1 MSNSLEI
8 PEIANDDR
16 LAGKTA
22 IVTGG
27 GSDGPLAGSG
37 AAISILFATKGASI
51 VIADY
56 DVPRGQNTAGIIEE
70 RGGRAIV
77 VETDVTDPAAC
88 HNVAAQ
94 ALAEFGS
101 LDILVNNAAI
111 APDEK
116 QHNDE
121 LWKRVLDLDLRA
133 SKLMADA
140 VVPQMT
146 KQGSG
151 AIVNIAS
158 HAGLRAGGGIAYT
171 AAKAG
176 LIGLTKALAY
186 EYGRAGIRA
195 NAVAP
200 GHVHTPMGIGY
211 TGWSDQINHA
221 RRLRAEAGLL
231 GTEGTGWDVAYAAL
245 FLASEEARWI
255 TAVTIPVDA
264 GTVEVMP
271 LVMYPVMA
279 AVGASEPAS

>member
-1 MSNSLEI
+1 MAETLEI
-8 PEIANDDR
+8 PEIAEDDR
-16 LAGKTA
+16 LHGRTA
-22 IVTGG
+22 LVTGG

-37 AAISILFATKGASI
+37 AAISILFAAKGANI
-51 VIADY
+51 VIADL
-56 DVPRGQNTAGIIEE
+56 DVARGRNTADIVER

-77 VETDVTDPAAC
+77 VETDVTDPASC
-88 HNVAAQ
+88 HAVATEAMS
-94 ALAEFGS
+94 EFGR

-111 APDEK
+111 APNEK
-116 QHNDE
+116 EHNDE
-121 LWKRVLDLDLRA
+121 LWKKVLDLDLRSA
-133 SKLMADA
+133 KLMSDA
-140 VVPQMT
+140 VVPHMT
-146 KQGSG
+146 AAGSG

-211 TGWSDQINHA
+211 TGWSEEINHA
-221 RRLRAEAGLL
+221 RRLRAAAGLL

-264 GTVEVMP
+264 GTIEVMP
-271 LVMYPVMA
+271 LVMFPVMA
-279 AVGASEPAS
+279 AGTVSQP

>member
-1 MSNSLEI
+1 MSETLEI
-8 PEIANDDR
+8 PEIGMDER

-27 GSDGPLAGSG
+27 GSAGALAGSG
-37 AAISILFATKGASI
+37 AAISILFAAKGANV
-51 VIADY
+51 VIADL
-56 DVPRGQNTAGIIEE
+56 DTARGKNTADLIES
-70 RGGRAIV
+70 RGGRAVV
-77 VETDVTDPAAC
+77 VETDVTDPSSAL
-88 HNVAAQ
+88 NVADRTVE
-94 ALAEFGS
+94 EFGS

-111 APDEK
+111 APNEK
-116 QHNDE
+116 DHNDE
-121 LWKRVLDLDLRA
+121 LWQRVLDIDLRSA
-133 SKLMADA
+133 KLMADGA
-140 VVPQMT
+140 VPHMT
-146 KQGSG
+146 RQGGG

-211 TGWSDQINHA
+211 TGWAEEINHA

-264 GTVEVMP
+264 GTIEVMP
-271 LVMYPVMA
+271 LVMFPIMA
-279 AVGASEPAS
+279 AATDSGPS

>member
-1 MSNSLEI
+1 M
-8 PEIANDDR
+8 
-16 LAGKTA
+16 TA
-22 IVTGG
+22 
-27 GSDGPLAGSG
+27 A
-37 AAISILFATKGASI
+37 K
-51 VIADY
+51 
-56 DVPRGQNTAGIIEE
+56 
-70 RGGRAIV
+70 
-77 VETDVTDPAAC
+77 
-88 HNVAAQ
+88 
-94 ALAEFGS
+94 
-101 LDILVNNAAI
+101 
-111 APDEK
+111 
-116 QHNDE
+116 
-121 LWKRVLDLDLRA
+121 
-133 SKLMADA
+133 
-140 VVPQMT
+140 
-146 KQGSG
+146 SG

-211 TGWSDQINHA
+211 TGWSEEINHA

-271 LVMYPVMA
+271 LVMFPVMA
-279 AVGASEPAS
+279 AAGASS

>member
-1 MSNSLEI
+1 VSETLEV
-8 PEIANDDR
+8 PEIAEDHR
-16 LAGKTA
+16 LAGRTA

-27 GSDGPLAGSG
+27 GSHGPLAGSG
-37 AAISILFATKGASI
+37 AAISVLFAAKGANI
-51 VIADY
+51 VIADR
-56 DVPRGQNTAGIIEE
+56 DPE
-70 RGGRAIV
+70 RGLTTADVVTARGGKAIV

-88 HNVAAQ
+88 HHVAERAV
-94 ALAEFGS
+94 AEFGS

-111 APDEK
+111 APNEK
-116 QHNDE
+116 NHNDE
-121 LWKRVLDLDLRA
+121 LWKAVLDLDLRSA
-133 SKLMADA
+133 KLMADA

-211 TGWSDQINHA
+211 TGWSDEINHA

-264 GTVEVMP
+264 GTIEVMP
-271 LVMYPVMA
+271 LVMFPVMA
-279 AVGASEPAS
+279 QATQDV

>member
-1 MSNSLEI
+1 VTETLEI
-8 PEIANDDR
+8 PEIAKDNR
-16 LAGKTA
+16 LLGKTA

-37 AAISILFATKGASI
+37 AAISILFAAKGANI
-51 VIADY
+51 VIADR
-56 DVPRGQNTAGIIEE
+56 DTARGKNTAGIVER

-77 VETDVTDPAAC
+77 VETDVTEPEAC
-88 HNVAAQ
+88 HAVAA
-94 ALAEFGS
+94 AAMTEFGR

-111 APDEK
+111 APNEK
-116 QHNDE
+116 EHNDE
-121 LWKRVLDLDLRA
+121 LWKEVLDLDLRSA
-133 SKLMADA
+133 KLMSDA
-140 VVPQMT
+140 VVPHMT
-146 KQGSG
+146 AARSG

-211 TGWSDQINHA
+211 TGWSEDINHA

-271 LVMYPVMA
+271 LVMFPVMA
-279 AVGASEPAS
+279 AAEASARP

>member
-1 MSNSLEI
+1 VSETLEI
-8 PEIANDDR
+8 PEMKTDDR

-27 GSDGPLAGSG
+27 GSHGALAGSG
-37 AAISILFATKGASI
+37 AAISILFAAKGANI
-51 VIADY
+51 VIADR
-56 DVPRGQNTAGIIEE
+56 DTVRGQNTADIVTE

-88 HNVAAQ
+88 HNAADKAVAQ
-94 ALAEFGS
+94 FGR

-111 APDEK
+111 APSEK
-116 QHNDE
+116 DHNDE
-121 LWKRVLDLDLRA
+121 LWKTILDLDLRSA
-133 SKLMADA
+133 KLMSDA
-140 VVPQMT
+140 VVPHMSAQ
-146 KQGSG
+146 KSG

-211 TGWSDQINHA
+211 TGWGPDLNHA

-245 FLASEEARWI
+245 YLASDEARWI

-264 GTVEVMP
+264 GTIEVMP
-271 LVMYPVMA
+271 IVMYPFMKEA
-279 AVGASEPAS
+279 AG